1 MDSFGATARAWRDNR
16 LGLQVGFTRD
26 AMNSTVDASRVTA
39 FQVEPGVVYGLYD
52 FVSDY
57 FWIRPYVGSGLIIR
71 HQTLNPATQG
81 AAEVA
86 SDTGVGFRAFG
97 GGEVTFAGAPRFA
110 LSLEAGYRKV
120 PTPFPGF
127 APDHVGVSI
136 SGHWYFK

>member
-1 MDSFGATARAWRDNR
+1 MTPRA
-16 LGLQVGFTRD
+16 
-26 AMNSTVDASRVTA
+26 
-39 FQVEPGVVYGLYD
+39 
-52 FVSDY
+52 
-57 FWIRPYVGSGLIIR
+57 
-71 HQTLNPATQG
+71 G

-127 APDHVGVSI
+127 EADHVGVSI
-136 SGHWYFK
+136 SGHWYIK